1 MPLQVEERG
10 TDVQESKSSFQNS
23 DFCGSSNSEPRV
35 RSSSE
40 VGTTSFES
48 GFQIHTTKYERHLVK
63 YKVHCAI
70 YIPNT
75 HHQTPN
81 THSQKP
87 NTHSQTPG
95 GSQEFWVWFP
105 ELWVLQPTNLFK
117 RSGVIRLFNKKR
129 GLETK
134 CITIIFT
141 LRPWSLQTSSYT
153 QACKSEVSP
162 HQCRV
167 KKQQSWNPCWTG
179 VAIKHSITTFSSWCF
194 INWMKTTKRRC
205 GRMNGILV
213 GGQRKLVIIW
223 WHWSLSRQ
231 RSDTSYDRS
240 WPGVQRRRQVWVQT
254 IIDTLWIALAA
265 SKLTFSFER
274 FCGVRFLQTW
284 SKQDSESEAELSAL
298 RTNGTQNGE
307 FIL

>member
-23 DFCGSSNSEPRV
+23 DFHASSNSEPRV

-48 GFQIHTTKYERHLVK
+48 GFQIHTTKYERHFVK
-63 YKVHCAI
+63 YKVHSAI
-70 YIPNT
+70 NIPNT

-81 THSQKP
+81 THSQKNQIHIP
-87 NTHSQTPG
+87 KHQVGARSSESGFQSSESSSQQTY
-95 GSQEFWVWFP
+95 SSVQVWLDFSI
-105 ELWVLQPTNLFK
+105 K
-117 RSGVIRLFNKKR
+117 MR
-129 GLETK
+129 GLKTK

-141 LRPWSLQTSSYT
+141 LRPWSLRTSSYT

-179 VAIKHSITTFSSWCF
+179 VTIKHSITTFSSWCF
-194 INWMKTTKRRC
+194 INWMKTTKTRC

-254 IIDTLWIALAA
+254 IIDTLWICFKIDLFIWKILWWG
-265 SKLTFSFER
+265 SYKLDQNR
-274 FCGVRFLQTW
+274 ILKVRQSSVPW
-284 SKQDSESEAELSAL
+284 GPMGHKMVS
-298 RTNGTQNGE
+298 G

>member
-1 MPLQVEERG
+1 M
-10 TDVQESKSSFQNS
+10 SS
-23 DFCGSSNSEPRV
+23 
-35 RSSSE
+35 
-40 VGTTSFES
+40 ES
-48 GFQIHTTKYERHLVK
+48 GFQIHATKYKTLTAKYQIQTAKYQIDTVK
-63 YKVHCAI
+63 YQI
-70 YIPNT
+70 
-75 HHQTPN
+75 
-81 THSQKP
+81 HS
-87 NTHSQTPG
+87 G
-95 GSQEFWVWFP
+95 RSQEFWVWFP

-141 LRPWSLQTSSYT
+141 LRPWSLRTSSYT

-179 VAIKHSITTFSSWCF
+179 VTIKHSITTFSSWCF
-194 INWMKTTKRRC
+194 INWMKTTKTRC

-223 WHWSLSRQ
+223 WHWTLFRQ

-265 SKLTFSFER
+265 SKLTFSSER
-274 FCGVRFLQTW
+274 FCAVKDFVLWSSFKLDQNRILKVRQSSVPWGPTGPKMVSW
-284 SKQDSESEAELSAL
+284 
-298 RTNGTQNGE
+298 